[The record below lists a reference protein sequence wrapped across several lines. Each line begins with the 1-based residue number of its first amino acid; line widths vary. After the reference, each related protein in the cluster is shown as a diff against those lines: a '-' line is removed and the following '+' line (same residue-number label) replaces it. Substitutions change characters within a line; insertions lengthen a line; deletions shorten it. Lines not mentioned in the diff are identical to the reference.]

1 MAYINVAGTGN
12 FATIDIA
19 YAGELSTGT
28 VGTDIIRIAGLQD
41 ITINN
46 SNGQFRWKQLDS
58 TSEYAVSTTATNQV
72 TFNMVL
78 DPDDWHGDSGGS
90 EAVADGVWKLSND
103 KTEIDIKVWYQG
115 TSGNYITAT
124 GYITGL
130 SPTVN
135 PDAPV
140 WVTPVTIDISGSF
153 TAGS

>member
-19 YAGELSTGT
+19 YSGDLATGT
-28 VGTDIIRIAGLQD
+28 VGTDVIRLAGLQD

-46 SNGQFRWKQLDS
+46 SNGQFRWKQLDN
-58 TSEYAVSTTATNQV
+58 TSEFAVSTVATNQV

-78 DPDDWHGDSGGS
+78 DPDDYHGDSGGS
-90 EAVADGVWKLSND
+90 DAVADGLFALSNN

-115 TSGNYITAT
+115 TSGKYVTAT

-153 TAGS
+153 TAGG